1 MPTYG
6 TIKRAKV
13 MVEVLR
19 GFDPMETTT
28 LTQSYPVA
36 DGVTI
41 KSGQVIS
48 AVWSAQN
55 SRLEWV
61 LGCTAGT
68 PFIAL
73 EDSTAE
79 DVISAGKLPGLSC
92 AGKFEIQT
100 GYFKTPDGGDYF
112 NDQPLT
118 YDGTTGNLKV
128 ATGQDV
134 VLGSVTR
141 IHGPISLKGKNSSA
155 VNLDVIIFTTGFAP
169 KV

>member
-13 MVEVLR
+13 SVEVLR
-19 GFDPMETTT
+19 GYDPMETTT

-41 KSGQVIS
+41 KSGQVIY
-48 AVWSAQN
+48 ADWSAEN
-55 SRLEWV
+55 NRYEWKN
-61 LGCTAGT
+61 GCAAGHT

-100 GYFKTPDGGDYF
+100 GYYKADGGDYF

-118 YDGTTGNLKV
+118 YDGTTGDLKV
-128 ATGQDV
+128 ATNADV

-155 VNLDVIIFTTGFAP
+155 VNLNVIIFTTGFAP